1 MTGEEMSELVGR
13 ALVAIGDAVV
23 LHLDNGWL
31 MEGVVSGF
39 IRPGGGGEVLGVTL
53 VPPVPEGDEEG
64 AAIHVP
70 VSSVRAVQKIGKA
83 EDV

>member
-1 MTGEEMSELVGR
+1 MTGEEMSEIVGR
-13 ALVAIGDAVV
+13 ALVAVGDPVI

-39 IRPGGGGEVLGVTL
+39 IRPGGGGDVLGVTL
-53 VPPVPEGDEEG
+53 IPPIDEEAQQG

-70 VSSVRAVQKIGKA
+70 VSSVRAVQKMGQG
-83 EDV
+83 